1 MVETKFLKLIKECFD
16 LKKKIS
22 MNENINKF
30 IDEDSLNKLKFINFI
45 SEYGL
50 KNSSNNLQKY
60 KTFKDILKALK

>member
-16 LKKKIS
+16 LKKKNS

-45 SEYGL
+45 SEHGL